1 MRTIVD
7 LTDEQLEELRRYCE
21 CEGISRAEAVRRG
34 VDLLL
39 TRDRD
44 ERADRLPK
52 RKQALDRAFGMWKDR
67 GIDSVEYQRAL
78 RAEWDRDV
86 WQS

>member
-39 TRDRD
+39 ATDRD
-44 ERADRLPK
+44 ERADRLSK